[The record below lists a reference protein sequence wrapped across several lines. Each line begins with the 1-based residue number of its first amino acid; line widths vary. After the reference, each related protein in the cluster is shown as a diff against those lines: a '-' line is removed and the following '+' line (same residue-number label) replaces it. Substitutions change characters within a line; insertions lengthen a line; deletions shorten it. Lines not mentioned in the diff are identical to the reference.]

1 MGKTIVIKGADFGVN
16 AIPKQVLIKA
26 LVIKTTN
33 GDPSPLRDSPTQG
46 TIVMY
51 SEGFNNTKWGTEAP
65 ASYADKAKCE
75 LNPIPFGAKT
85 LTVRFTGKTI
95 SVCAMN
101 DNYVP
106 LLASGWQSSGVAV
119 LDLTDEPSVTSFS
132 CNIQTWPGSM
142 EGFSVEFGY

>member
-33 GDPSPLRDSPTQG
+33 APCPLRDTPTQG

-51 SEGFNNTKWGTEAP
+51 SEGFNNTKWGTEEP

-75 LNPIPFGAKT
+75 LNSIPFGAKT
-85 LTVRFTGKTI
+85 LTVRFTGQTI

-101 DNYVP
+101 DNYVA

-119 LDLTDEPSVTSFS
+119 LDLTAEPSVKYFS

-142 EGFSVEFGY
+142 AGFSVEFGY